1 MPMGMEEAVVVQI
14 LQDGG
19 ELFSSFRFLFCFVL
33 FCCLFIYLFGKYYCV
48 EYHINFMMKSAF
60 TIVGHKEYAVHP
72 SCS

>member
-19 ELFSSFRFLFCFVL
+19 ELFSSFRFLFCFVV
-33 FCCLFIYLFGKYYCV
+33 LFIYLFGKYYYV

>member
-1 MPMGMEEAVVVQI
+1 MSYLVHFV
-14 LQDGG
+14 L
-19 ELFSSFRFLFCFVL
+19 CFVL
-33 FCCLFIYLFGKYYCV
+33 FCSVLLFIYLFGKYYYV